1 MRVNYRGIFIDRVR
15 EICYFLSSQQ
25 TRRLEKT
32 AAPDCEICRLCWAY
46 VCVYMPSRTER
57 KMKKEQ
63 KRMCVC
69 ELSNLISRKI
79 IENLQQ
85 QLFEIKIPL
94 LLSCK
99 ESVLIAVFSKQ
110 RVIRRRIERGSKTP
124 NLFCYLLKLLF
135 QSRAFKR
142 ISIPQKLKIIMAA
155 SRPPSRV
162 LVLVIHKRRAPWMPR
177 PPVSEQGKVNEKV
190 LPPLALSRGIHGGSW
205 ALTIAE
211 EVIGNFTGN
220 YSVRLALRVQT
231 ACVTLPT
238 LLKTK

>member
-1 MRVNYRGIFIDRVR
+1 MLGHPRGPGTERGGSFLVKRCAAPDDLLPAKNSIKSFPILPLQMRVNYRGIFIDRVR

-162 LVLVIHKRRAPWMPR
+162 LVLVIHKRRAP
-177 PPVSEQGKVNEKV
+177 
-190 LPPLALSRGIHGGSW
+190 
-205 ALTIAE
+205 
-211 EVIGNFTGN
+211 
-220 YSVRLALRVQT
+220 
-231 ACVTLPT
+231 
-238 LLKTK
+238 